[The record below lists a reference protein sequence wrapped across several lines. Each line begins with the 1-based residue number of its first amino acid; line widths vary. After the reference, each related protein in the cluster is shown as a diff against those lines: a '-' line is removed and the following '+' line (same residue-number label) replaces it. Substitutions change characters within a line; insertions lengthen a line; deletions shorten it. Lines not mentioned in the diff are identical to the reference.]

1 MILEPQFTEQSGGYR
16 LKDFMTSEMK
26 SSEGQMIGG
35 APYEKMISDS
45 LCIPYGLVSRFNNVD
60 GTAHYGEIVDILEEA
75 GSDVFE
81 VPDILFDHFLQKV
94 SVKGQH
100 QHQRKKQISKKK
112 IIIITKQ
119 KNKNKKNKTKRNK
132 KKL

>member
-45 LCIPYGLVSRFNNVD
+45 LCIPYGLVGRFNNVD
-60 GTAHYGEIVDILEEA
+60 GTEHYGEIVDILEEE

-81 VPDILFDHFLQKV
+81 VPDILFDRFLQKV
-94 SVKGQH
+94 SVKG

-119 KNKNKKNKTKRNK
+119 KKKIKKNKTK